1 MNAYELAYKL
11 NNALGVDYEMLEQ
24 SSIMLRQQADRIAEL
39 EKGEE
44 VAGRFYWES
53 VVDGHVMAVPSEGT
67 PHYNKDDFPL
77 YTAPRELS
85 DGCGNCHACLVGV
98 MENNIPVTSQRMIVC
113 SDCGNK
119 RCPKASNHRHKCTG
133 SNEVGQYG
141 SIYTAPR
148 ELSDDEL
155 NKAFDYYC
163 ETDEGVLRFNYE
175 LRDEWKKEQLI
186 RWKEAFKKASEK

>member
-1 MNAYELAYKL
+1 MNAYELADEIESMADAAEVQTSEAHAKWHRDIA
-11 NNALGVDYEMLEQ
+11 N
-24 SSIMLRQQADRIAEL
+24 MLRQQADRIAEL

-77 YTAPRELS
+77 YTTPQIKELS
-85 DGCGNCHACLVGV
+85 D
-98 MENNIPVTSQRMIVC
+98 E
-113 SDCGNK
+113 
-119 RCPKASNHRHKCTG
+119 
-133 SNEVGQYG
+133 
-141 SIYTAPR
+141 
-148 ELSDDEL
+148 EL

-186 RWKEAFKKASEK
+186 RWKEAFKKASER

>member
-77 YTAPRELS
+77 YTTPQIKELS
-85 DGCGNCHACLVGV
+85 D
-98 MENNIPVTSQRMIVC
+98 EEIVRISKTC
-113 SDCGNK
+113 DLNHVLGLIDFA
-119 RCPKASNHRHKCTG
+119 KA
-133 SNEVGQYG
+133 
-141 SIYTAPR
+141 I
-148 ELSDDEL
+148 L
-155 NKAFDYYC
+155 
-163 ETDEGVLRFNYE
+163 
-175 LRDEWKKEQLI
+175 
-186 RWKEAFKKASEK
+186 KKASEE